1 MNKKY
6 IDIDENEVFK
16 ENLRQ
21 DITNYLTKINR
32 LKDYDV
38 NRITDDLNKIKL
50 LNNINNDDQ
59 TEINKPMDYVL
70 NYFEK
75 IQKK

>member
-21 DITNYLTKINR
+21 DIINYLTKINR

-38 NRITDDLNKIKL
+38 DRITDDLNKIKL
-50 LNNINNDDQ
+50 LNNINNDEQ

-75 IQKK
+75 IPKK